1 MSDPVGAR
9 RFATAIM
16 TMIKEDQDS
25 GQVPRTVSSL
35 DELDDCVDIE
45 DYFRQ
50 IGLPSG
56 DQDATDLRDAVTAE
70 VGRQLA
76 SASGGPWHVVWKP
89 AGGASAEIGRTA
101 GYATQAEAEAVGRE
115 HVHTSGGGF
124 SLRRA

>member
-1 MSDPVGAR
+1 MTDPEEVR
-9 RFATAIM
+9 RFAAAIM

-25 GQVPRTVSSL
+25 GQVPPGVSSL

-45 DYFRQ
+45 DYLRQ

-56 DQDATDLRDAVTAE
+56 DHDAAALRDVVTAE

-76 SASGGPWHVVWKP
+76 STSGGPWHVVWKL
-89 AGGASAEIGRTA
+89 AGGASAEIGRTV
-101 GYATQAEAEAVGRE
+101 GYATQEEAEAVGRE

>member
-1 MSDPVGAR
+1 MSDPDKVR

-25 GQVPRTVSSL
+25 GQVPRGVLSL

-56 DQDATDLRDAVTAE
+56 DHDATSFRDAVTAE
-70 VGRQLA
+70 VGRKLE
-76 SASGGPWHVVWKP
+76 SASGGPWHVVWRP
-89 AGGASAEIGRTA
+89 PGGTSAEIGRTV

-115 HVHTSGGGF
+115 RVHTSGGGF